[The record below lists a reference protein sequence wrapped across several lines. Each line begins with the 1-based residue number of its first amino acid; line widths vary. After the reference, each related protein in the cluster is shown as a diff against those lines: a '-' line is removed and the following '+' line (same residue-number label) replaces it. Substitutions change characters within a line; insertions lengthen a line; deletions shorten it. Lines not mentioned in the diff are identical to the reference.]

1 MCNISVSI
9 TEEIAMNKYRIVK
22 EMDYYVIQQRV
33 MFFFWS
39 DLRFSNFGRQN
50 FKEFNSFDEA
60 LCTVEYMLA
69 RESKKRVVVWP
80 LAETGDKDE

>member
-9 TEEIAMNKYRIVK
+9 TEEMGMNKYRIVK
-22 EMDYYVIQQRV
+22 ELDYHVIQQRV

-39 DLRFSNFGRQN
+39 DMYFSNFARQN
-50 FKEFNSFDEA
+50 FKDFYSFDEA
-60 LCTVEYMLA
+60 LCTVEYMLP
-69 RESKKRVVVWP
+69 RKSRKRVVVWP